1 MKHTTKRGFYSAYCD
16 FYVHSQEST
25 ASVKTIL
32 IVRTVISQSQV
43 CQSPDCIALSAT
55 MLSKMNTSVN
65 PCDDFYQYSC
75 GAAIIDP
82 LMPPDIEKWGSFS
95 QVKLRNDALIK
106 QVHGLLL

>member
-1 MKHTTKRGFYSAYCD
+1 MCTAM
-16 FYVHSQEST
+16 SQ
-25 ASVKTIL
+25 L
-32 IVRTVISQSQV
+32 QV

-55 MLSKMNTSVN
+55 MLSQMNTSVN

-82 LMPPDIEKWGSFS
+82 LMPPDVGKWATST
-95 QVKLRNDALIK
+95 QVKLRNYALIK